1 MTSTAPEKTLRN
13 IRIVIEYDGTRYLGW
28 QQQLDGPS
36 IQAALMDAVFAITGE
51 RPHVQAAGR
60 TDAGVHAF
68 AQVANFQVTSRIP
81 GEKFAPA
88 LNVNLPADINVHV
101 SEDVPMAFNSRHDSV
116 SKRYRYRV
124 YNARERAGLEA
135 NRAWHVR
142 FPLDLDAMR
151 AATVQLIGEH
161 DFESFRSAQ
170 CDAEHARRFMHA
182 ITVASTPRPPSGAFV
197 DITFHANAFC
207 RHMCRI
213 LAGTLVEVGLG
224 RRPGDMHAILQA
236 RDRSTGGITAPP
248 SGLTLLEVLFE
259 GG

>member
-1 MTSTAPEKTLRN
+1 VTLPEKSLRN

-36 IQAALMDAVFAITGE
+36 VQAALTDAVFAITDE
-51 RPHVQAAGR
+51 RPHIQAAGR

-68 AQVANFQVTSRIP
+68 GQVANFQVTSRIP

-88 LNVNLPADINVHV
+88 LNVHLPPDV
-101 SEDVPMAFNSRHDSV
+101 SIHRSEEVPMTFNARHDSV

-124 YNARERAGLEA
+124 YSARERAGLEA
-135 NRAWHVR
+135 TRAWHVK
-142 FPLDLDAMR
+142 FPIDLDAMR
-151 AATVQLIGEH
+151 AAAALLIGEH

-170 CDAEHARRFMHA
+170 CDAEHARRAMYA
-182 ITVASTPRPPSGAFV
+182 ITISTLERPPHGQYI

-213 LAGTLVEVGLG
+213 LAGTLLEVGLG
-224 RRPGDMHAILQA
+224 RRSGDLTTVLAA
-236 RDRSTGGITAPP
+236 RSRSAAGITAPP
-248 SGLTLLEVLFE
+248 HGLTLLEVRY
-259 GG
+259 